1 MHAPAQRLSRKEC
14 GRGVGGRR
22 RRTYLV
28 NEQFNELFT
37 ADIVTAM
44 VGFGGK
50 GRGVGVCY
58 CSSLGG
64 RDQHQQARRGKRVVA
79 ALFNNE
85 SAVRFLS
92 KLNSHNKIMARGSSF
107 LFQRVEQSAIVF
119 FNRRTKEVGEQRQR
133 VGVGSGGGGSGGW
146 SEGRARCHAVCSGGE
161 VRRGQ
166 SQVKEARFGK
176 SLR

>member
-1 MHAPAQRLSRKEC
+1 MRAHTRLRAALRRRSLRCCAAGGGGERGQRTRVHTPAQRLSRKEC
-14 GRGVGGRR
+14 GGGR

-85 SAVRFLS
+85 SAVRALS

-107 LFQRVEQSAIVF
+107 LFQRVERSAYCF
-119 FNRRTKEVGEQRQR
+119 FQPKNKGSGRTKAE
-133 VGVGSGGGGSGGW
+133 GGGGERG
-146 SEGRARCHAVCSGGE
+146 
-161 VRRGQ
+161 RGQ
-166 SQVKEARFGK
+166 WWMVGG
-176 SLR
+176 